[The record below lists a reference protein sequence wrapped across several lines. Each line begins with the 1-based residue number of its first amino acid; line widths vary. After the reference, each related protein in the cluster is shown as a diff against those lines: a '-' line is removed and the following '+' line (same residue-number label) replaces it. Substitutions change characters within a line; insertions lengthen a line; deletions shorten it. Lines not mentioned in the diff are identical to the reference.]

1 MAEEKLVLNSYLS
14 FKLGEEIFAANVSKV
29 LNILEMTKITQV
41 PKSPPYMKGVIN
53 LRGTVLPVVDT
64 RLKFGMSATEFTP
77 NTCILVMEVEVDGE
91 ALQVG
96 GLGARPAGCDEQV
109 PAVLEVGCDQ
119 VGIIPAFPEPGKPF
133 RRVGAGEGGSGIV
146 HQRRCHGTFRVLR
159 RCSAGIQCS
168 GACRRRRIPT

>member
-41 PKSPPYMKGVIN
+41 PKSPPCMKGVVN

-96 GLGARPAGCDEQV
+96 GLVDSVQE
-109 PAVLEVGCDQ
+109 VLEIDLKE
-119 VGIIPAFPEPGKPF
+119 ILPPPNI
-133 RRVGAGEGGSGIV
+133 GSRYRSEFINGMYKLNDDHFIMLLDMDKV
-146 HQRRCHGTFRVLR
+146 FSSDEALFLR
-159 RCSAGIQCS
+159 ESTPDADNDNQF
-168 GACRRRRIPT
+168 